1 MFVTIPSSASF
12 MARAESAVMKIYVW
26 EPEFVDSLPAE
37 VPHRRKRKS
46 VTEILRAAYRK
57 HFRDAHTRRAV
68 KRWLR

>member
-1 MFVTIPSSASF
+1 
-12 MARAESAVMKIYVW
+12 MKIHVW
-26 EPEFVDSLPAE
+26 EPEFVYSLPAE